1 MIIDARELSFSDA
14 FKELREAVSQGFASR
29 DEVLV
34 FVDAHDSEK
43 LSLITGFVEILL
55 ECSARVMEA
64 SGYYLVKVIK
74 EPVAGAC

>member
-14 FKELREAVSQGFASR
+14 FKELSDAFLQGFARR
-29 DEVLV
+29 DEVLI
-34 FVDAHDSEK
+34 FVHAHDAEK

-64 SGYYLVKVIK
+64 GGYYLVQVIQ
-74 EPVAGAC
+74 EPIANAC